1 MITSWR
7 IVDGRYA
14 DDAFSGEGA
23 RRYKGRWHSASIRVV
38 YTCSSIS
45 LATLELLVRV
55 SRAQLLRDYVVAS
68 CTFPEAIVK
77 QADISRLPKDWRD
90 YPAPPE
96 LAELGNEWVRSG
108 ESAVLAVPSAVTP
121 EEVNYILNVEHEHF
135 RSVEVG
141 PGRPFQLDL
150 RLRT

>member
-1 MITSWR
+1 MITAWR

-14 DDAFSGEGA
+14 DDAFSGEGS
-23 RRYKGRWHSASIRVV
+23 RRYKGRWHSVGVRIV

-55 SRAQLLRDYVVAS
+55 SRAQLLRDYFVAS
-68 CTFPEAIVK
+68 CTFPEAIVERV
-77 QADISRLPKDWRD
+77 DIRSLPKNWRD

-96 LAELGNEWVRSG
+96 LAEIGNEWVLSR

-141 PGRPFQLDL
+141 TGRPFQLDL